1 MYRDSANALDEHD
14 RAVGAIL
21 ISEALIDHCERAD
34 TVILDTSTER
44 NERWRTLIGVQD
56 TYPEIWRH
64 LDSARSVLASRGAN
78 TATYDD
84 IRPLARRA
92 PTNAEGTRVD
102 REALDDARRAVEELK
117 LATPGADWAAIA
129 TRTNGLVERPLSRAK
144 NQRSAI
150 IAIATLFIA
159 VVAAWGV
166 GMIPERKVNRREAMR
181 RELTEVSFQRKVRIE
196 AVRVELGL
204 TCDVARARELTKLLA
219 MDGRT
224 PEAREFG
231 LGFLARCGD
240 DTVVDNWSNAPDPK
254 RATRQ

>member
-21 ISEALIDHCERAD
+21 IGEALIDHCERAGS
-34 TVILDTSTER
+34 VIQNTSTER
-44 NERWRTLIGVQD
+44 NERWRTLIGVHD

-64 LDSARSVLASRGAN
+64 LDRARGVLASRGAN

-102 REALDDARRAVEELK
+102 RGALDSARRAVEELK
-117 LATPGADWAAIA
+117 LAAPGADWLAIQR
-129 TRTNGLVERPLSRAK
+129 RTNGLVELPLSRAK
-144 NQRSAI
+144 NQRTALV
-150 IAIATLFIA
+150 AIATLFIT

-181 RELTEVSFQRKVRIE
+181 RELSEVTLQRKVRIE

-204 TCDVARARELTKLLA
+204 SCDVERARELTKLLV
-219 MDGRT
+219 MDGRR
-224 PEAREFG
+224 PEARAFG
-231 LGFLARCGD
+231 FGYLGRCGD
-240 DTVVDNWSNAPDPK
+240 DSVVDNWSNAPDPK
-254 RATRQ
+254 RAARP